1 VRLSVRAALEALRIP
16 FTDARVHAVRRALKR
31 ARAELRLVRGSI
43 GEAHFRAANRRLR
56 DVGRL
61 LSPWRDARVLIDA
74 CDAIGAELVGPA
86 PRRLLRELRAQLSRQ
101 HRELRRS
108 SREVE
113 ELTESAREGLARM
126 LEQARRWP
134 SGPLDAEL
142 LAAGAARIYRRGR
155 RSLAAA
161 REERDPRVL
170 HEWRKQSVY
179 LAEGLRA
186 LGGGRGRRIDALAG
200 RASHLAHALGGIRD
214 LQLLQATLLARVG
227 RGGDAAA
234 AKPVT
239 ALIARRRKRLAR
251 AAFDAGDALF
261 GDAPRSFETRLGRAL
276 LHRR

>member
-1 VRLSVRAALEALRIP
+1 VRLSVLAALEALRTP
-16 FTDARVHAVRRALKR
+16 FTDARVHAARRALKQ

-56 DVGRL
+56 DVGRS

-86 PRRLLRELRAQLSRQ
+86 PRRLLRELRAELELER
-101 HRELRRS
+101 RGLRRS

-113 ELTESAREGLARM
+113 HLTEGAREGLARM

-161 REERDPRVL
+161 RHQPDPRVL
-170 HEWRKQSVY
+170 HEWRKQSLY

-200 RASHLAHALGGIRD
+200 RASHLAHALGEHRD
-214 LQLLQATLLARVG
+214 LHLLQESLLARVG

-234 AKPVT
+234 VKPVT
-239 ALIARRRKRLAR
+239 ALIARRRKMLAR
-251 AAFDAGDALF
+251 AALNAGDALYT
-261 GDAPRSFETRLGRAL
+261 AKPEAFETRLGKAL